1 MSETDALISPHWQAR
16 PIRHAVHAVMSK
28 SGRFTAS
35 IAPGCSWWFYTWT
48 FWLRTPGTKRLD
60 LDVSTC
66 SKAMKFWLN
75 CFLVCVFKLC
85 CFPSFPQADDT
96 VHHRSEVRIAFTLST
111 LCSLAWAH
119 VQDHRRWSQLSN
131 MKTALSDWK
140 EICQLKFHS
149 FIDVQHTST
158 VTSQVWR
165 RPSWRLPG
173 CRSSRPRRR
182 IAPST
187 WRHPDGQW
195 RRPSVVFSGECR
207 KNMGCFWDVFWI
219 WRIIW
224 HEGFNL

>member
-1 MSETDALISPHWQAR
+1 MFPHVLKPFYEMLI
-16 PIRHAVHAVMSK
+16 
-28 SGRFTAS
+28 
-35 IAPGCSWWFYTWT
+35 
-48 FWLRTPGTKRLD
+48 
-60 LDVSTC
+60 
-66 SKAMKFWLN
+66 
-75 CFLVCVFKLC
+75 KLC
-85 CFPSFPQADDT
+85 LGLCFQALMPFPQADDR

-149 FIDVQHTST
+149 FIDVQHTFT

-195 RRPSVVFSGECR
+195 RRPSVVFFRGMPER
-207 KNMGCFWDVFWI
+207 HGMFLGCFFEFEGLSGKHIVV
-219 WRIIW
+219 
-224 HEGFNL
+224 EGFNL